1 MKSNK
6 FILFVLLSLSL
17 STTYA
22 QKAWMQLAE
31 KTSNYYDIKAAFL
44 KENESAL
51 KSYYQNLR
59 KEDAE
64 PPDETNKAE
73 HEKEEYQDII
83 HFFRM
88 AEWVEPRVLSTNGD
102 MDELIKRDFLARMD
116 RKRELKTR
124 AVANWT
130 VVGPINT
137 DNMVGNGRVNSIKVD
152 PNNTSVYYACTPGGQ
167 LWKSTTSGASWS
179 VISDDIPAVGITDI
193 AIDPTN
199 SSVLYAVTGDGDRAI
214 YHPASRGVYKS
225 TDGGASWSVTDL
237 SYSTNSVVLTSVL
250 VHPTS
255 SNIVLVSGTNGI
267 WRSTN
272 GGSTFSQVNTSSIR
286 ELHFNPT
293 NPSTVWA
300 GSKSGSVLLRSY
312 NAGATW
318 TQLTNGLPNSTTT
331 KRFSLGISP
340 VDTNIVYVMATN
352 TSDNMEGIYQSIDA
366 GNSFTRKAT
375 TPNITSNQGWYNAAV
390 VADPVAANTVYAAGL
405 SVYRSV
411 DAGVNWTNISIP
423 HVDVHDLNFVGTD
436 LLASSDGGVYRRN
449 TAAASPTW
457 SNLST
462 NLAIAQ
468 PYGIGLSPSNAN
480 LMVTGHQDNGTNI
493 TTNGTTW
500 RQFSGGDGMITFI
513 DRTNSN
519 NVFCTYQNGVLRRS
533 TNGGT
538 SASTIRNVPN
548 GYWVTPFL
556 QDPQVANT
564 IYAGGFNVYRSQDLG
579 TTWDSISS
587 FGSSYQIRWIDVCR
601 TNNQIIYIITNTNQV
616 LKTTDGGTNWTNVTG
631 TIPSN
636 GLLHVHIDVNNPS
649 AVYVS
654 SASSSGNAVYYS
666 SNAGSTWSNISTGLP
681 SSAANTV
688 VTQVG
693 LSGVAYC
700 GTDVGVYYRNPSVS
714 ASWQSF
720 NDGLPVVPVR
730 DLEIQ
735 YSTGKIRA
743 GTFGRSVWESN
754 LDQVIPVELLG
765 FQGQP
770 NTEGVLLTWQTASEI
785 RFNHF
790 EIERSADTK
799 AWSKLKDQA
808 AKGSAS
814 AYQMLDEKPIV
825 GVNYYRLKMVDND
838 GTFSYSKTVAVEW
851 DKANKKT
858 WVLFPNPVKDKI
870 YLSGNEEIS
879 GNVAVQIVDISGKIV
894 LQTTVQN
901 LRNGLTINNLANGAY
916 FVEFNNQT
924 TERKAFVVDK

>member
-1 MKSNK
+1 MKNIF
-6 FILFVLLSLSL
+6 FILFTFLSI
-17 STTYA
+17 STVSA

-31 KTSNYYDIKAAFL
+31 KTSNFYEIKAAFL
-44 KENESAL
+44 KENETAL

-64 PPDETNKAE
+64 PPDETNQAE

-88 AEWVEPRVLSTNGD
+88 AEWIEPRVLSTNGD
-102 MDELIKRDFLARMD
+102 MDELIRRDFRARMD
-116 RKRELKTR
+116 QKRALKTR
-124 AVANWT
+124 SVANWT

-137 DNMVGNGRVNSIKVD
+137 GSMSGNGRVNSIKVD
-152 PNNTSVYYACTPGGQ
+152 PNSATTFYACTPGGQ
-167 LWKSTTSGASWS
+167 LWKSTTGGSSWA
-179 VISDDIPAVGITDI
+179 VISDDIPAVGVTDV

-199 SSVLYAVTGDGDRAI
+199 SNVLYAVTGDADRAI

-225 TDGGASWSVTDL
+225 TNGGATWSVTGL
-237 SYSTNSVVLTSVL
+237 SYNTNSVVLTSVI
-250 VHPTS
+250 VHPTTP
-255 SNIVLVSGTNGI
+255 NIVLVSGTNGI

-272 GGSTFSQVNTSSIR
+272 GGTTFTNVNAASIR

-293 NPSTVWA
+293 NPSAVWA
-300 GSKSGSVLLRSY
+300 GSKSGAVLLRSY

-318 TQLTNGLPNSTTT
+318 TQLTGGVPTSAAAR
-331 KRFSLGISP
+331 RFSLNISP
-340 VDTNIVYVMATN
+340 VDTNIVYLMATN
-352 TSDNMEGIYQSIDA
+352 TTDNMEGFYQSTDA
-366 GNSFTRKAT
+366 GNNFTLKNT
-375 TPNITSNQGWYNAAV
+375 TANITSSQGWYNAAV
-390 VADPVAANTVYAAGL
+390 AADPVTANTVYAAGL
-405 SVYRSV
+405 NTYKSI
-411 DAGVNWTNISIP
+411 DGGANWTTTSIP

-436 LLASSDGGVYRRN
+436 LLASSDGGVYKRN
-449 TAAASPTW
+449 TAAPSPTW
-457 SNLST
+457 TNLST

-493 TTNGTTW
+493 TTDGVTW

-513 DRTNSN
+513 DRTNNSN
-519 NVFCTYQNGVLRRS
+519 IFCTYQNGVLRRS

-538 SASTIRNVPN
+538 SASTIRNVAN
-548 GYWVTPFL
+548 GFWVTPFL

-579 TTWDSISS
+579 TTWDSISN
-587 FGSSYQIRWIDVCR
+587 FGTIYQIRWMDICR
-601 TNNQIIYIITNTNQV
+601 TNNQILYIITNTNKVQRT
-616 LKTTDGGTNWTNVTG
+616 LDGGTSWTDVTG
-631 TIPSN
+631 TIPAN

-666 SNAGSTWSNISTGLP
+666 SDAGAIWSNISAGLP

-693 LSGVAYC
+693 LAGVAYC

-714 ASWQSF
+714 TSWQSW
-720 NDGLPVVPVR
+720 NTGLPIVPVR
-730 DLEIQ
+730 DLEIH
-735 YSTGKIRA
+735 YTSGKIRA
-743 GTFGRSVWESN
+743 GTFGRSVWESP
-754 LDQVIPVELLG
+754 LDQVVPVELLG

-799 AWSKLKDQA
+799 AWTKLKEQA
-808 AKGSAS
+808 A
-814 AYQMLDEKPIV
+814 
-825 GVNYYRLKMVDND
+825 
-838 GTFSYSKTVAVEW
+838 
-851 DKANKKT
+851 
-858 WVLFPNPVKDKI
+858 
-870 YLSGNEEIS
+870 
-879 GNVAVQIVDISGKIV
+879 
-894 LQTTVQN
+894 
-901 LRNGLTINNLANGAY
+901 
-916 FVEFNNQT
+916 
-924 TERKAFVVDK
+924 